1 LRITFDSNV
10 LVYAVSRF
18 DPRHAAA
25 TELINRATRGDCRQ
39 TLQSLAECFNVL
51 SRKYRMPAV
60 EAYRWVEYHQRLF
73 PVVAAD
79 ETDLAAAASAVQ
91 HHSLSFWDAMLWATA
106 SRAGCRMLF
115 SEDLQ
120 DGRRLDGV
128 LFVNPFA
135 PGNRKLIDLA
145 LPELPRR

>member
-1 LRITFDSNV
+1 
-10 LVYAVSRF
+10 
-18 DPRHAAA
+18 
-25 TELINRATRGDCRQ
+25 
-39 TLQSLAECFNVL
+39 
-51 SRKYRMPAV
+51 MPAI

-73 PVVAAD
+73 PIVAAD
-79 ETDLAAAASAVQ
+79 ESDLATAVSAVQ
-91 HHSLSFWDAMLWATA
+91 HHGLSFWDAMLWATA

-135 PGNRKLIDLA
+135 PGNRKLVDLA